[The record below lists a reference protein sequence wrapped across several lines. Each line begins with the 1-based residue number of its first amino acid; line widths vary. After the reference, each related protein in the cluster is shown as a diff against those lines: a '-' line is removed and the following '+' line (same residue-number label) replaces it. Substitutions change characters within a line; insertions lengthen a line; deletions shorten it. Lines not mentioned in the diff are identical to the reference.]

1 MARPGHAVALLLL
14 LAAVAVLHSSVAAAP
29 AAESAVVLAVV
40 KVLLNSTRPSDESF
54 LLDPTVLCAL
64 RLAPV
69 HNLRMERS
77 FLKQLLARLADL
89 HLDRSCPGQV
99 TDSDEGSQ
107 RDEAVSS
114 GQLALAVLALRASC
128 LPVEAMRLGWVRV
141 DLLGILDQRLDEE
154 RCDPLRSPPSALAG
168 RPLTTYYQY
177 ALATQALC
185 ILNASV
191 DPDAVEKLASW
202 ALLQG
207 SGDRPH
213 SIDEASQALVA
224 LSCLKGTLLLGPP
237 TLAAAVTAAAQ
248 SLATLLLGQRSG
260 NGAIGNI
267 YSTALAVQA
276 LQAAQGSGVN
286 VSGWDGGNASRTFL
300 FAAAVAGEFNA
311 SPGAL
316 AQLLPALLGTT
327 YLAVPRIT
335 CVGDDDSVHD
345 LRSELTLRP
354 PAGNSSWPIG
364 VTYTATD
371 GLGHSFN
378 NSVHVT
384 VPSGSNLLRVLEA
397 AQAQNALQFSFK
409 TKSSSF
415 GPYLVEVN
423 GLVADSALHQYW
435 QLLDAPSTPL
445 DKGLRDYIVSDG
457 QHVIANLTTW

>member
-1 MARPGHAVALLLL
+1 MDGRVARRQSRPTQASERTTPLRGGCSLVMARPSYAVALLLLL
-14 LAAVAVLHSSVAAAP
+14 LAAVAVLHRSVAAAP
-29 AAESAVVLAVV
+29 AADSAVVLAVV

-54 LLDPTVLCAL
+54 VLDPTVLCAL

-99 TDSDEGSQ
+99 TDPDERSQ

-154 RCDPLRSPPSALAG
+154 RRSVALAG

-191 DPDAVEKLASW
+191 DPDAVEKLTSW

-207 SGDRPH
+207 SGDGPY
-213 SIDEASQALVA
+213 SIDEASQAL
-224 LSCLKGTLLLGPP
+224 
-237 TLAAAVTAAAQ
+237 

-327 YLAVPRIT
+327 YLAVPGIT

-345 LRSELTLRP
+345 LHSELTLRTP
-354 PAGNSSWPIG
+354 TGNSSWPIG

-371 GLGHSFN
+371 GLGHTFN

>member
-14 LAAVAVLHSSVAAAP
+14 LAAVTVLHSPVAAAP

-54 LLDPTVLCAL
+54 LVDPTVLCAL

-69 HNLRMERS
+69 HNLCMERS
-77 FLKQLLARLADL
+77 FLKQLLAHLALL

-99 TDSDEGSQ
+99 PDPDSWSQ
-107 RDEAVSS
+107 RDEVISS
-114 GQLALAVLALRASC
+114 GQLALAALALRASC
-128 LPVEAMRLGWVRV
+128 LPVEAMHLGWVRV
-141 DLLGILDQRLDEE
+141 NLLSILDQRLDEE
-154 RCDPLRSPPSALAG
+154 RLSVALRG
-168 RPLTTYYQY
+168 QPLTTYYQY
-177 ALATQALC
+177 ALAMQALC
-185 ILNASV
+185 ILGDMV
-191 DPDAVEKLASW
+191 DPDAVEKLTSW
-202 ALLQG
+202 ALLQA
-207 SGDRPH
+207 SGDGPH

-260 NGAIGNI
+260 NGTIGNI
-267 YSTALAVQA
+267 YSTALVVQA

-327 YLAVPRIT
+327 YLTVPCIT

-345 LRSELTLRP
+345 LHSELTLRT

-378 NSVHVT
+378 NSLHVT

-397 AQAQNALQFSFK
+397 AQAQNALHFSFK

-423 GLVADSALHQYW
+423 GLMADSALHQYW

-457 QHVIANLTTW
+457 QHVIAILTTW